1 MARLV
6 ILLAAAAAMAASPA
20 WARPRAPAIEGG
32 QASQEAAVAARFA
45 PYDKAALKGWSAA
58 TPTPIYRN
66 AGDGDSVQAP
76 FALQPGGYR
85 VVVLCDCRAMDV
97 TLSGADGARVPADRS
112 GDQGAVYT
120 FDVPSTGTYVA
131 GIDMNECARDVCVV
145 GVKVYRKAS

>member
-1 MARLV
+1 MDRLALLMAV
-6 ILLAAAAAMAASPA
+6 VAMAASPA
-20 WARPRAPAIEGG
+20 WARPKAPATLGG

-45 PYDKAALKGWSAA
+45 PYDKAALKGWSVA
-58 TPTPIYRN
+58 TPAPVFRN
-66 AGDGDSVQAP
+66 AGDGDSVHTP

-85 VVVLCDCRAMDV
+85 VVVLCDCTAMDV

-120 FDVPSTGTYVA
+120 FDVPGAGTYVA

-145 GVKVYRKAS
+145 GVKVYRKTP